1 MSAIVVH
8 TSILRFQTHSPIELV
23 DITERVAAVV
33 RQTGLADGFV
43 QVFVRHTTAAVRIQE
58 DEPLLLDDLRR
69 FLGQLAPA
77 DADYGHNDFRVR
89 TQHMHPDER
98 PNGHSHCLQLLL
110 GSSES
115 VPVGDG
121 QLLLG
126 AWQRVFLVELD
137 GPRPQREVL
146 LQVVGHAQAA
156 AAPAARQSQR
166 LELVGAR

>member
-115 VPVGDG
+115 VPVSGAE
-121 QLLLG
+121 LLLG

-146 LQVVGHAQAA
+146 LQVVGQAQAA

>member
-1 MSAIVVH
+1 MSATVVH
-8 TSILRFQTHSPIELV
+8 TSILRFPTHASIELV
-23 DITERVAAVV
+23 DITEHVAAVV
-33 RQTGLADGFV
+33 RQTGLVDGFV

-69 FLGQLAPA
+69 FLAQLAPA

-115 VPVGDG
+115 VPVSDG
-121 QLLLG
+121 ELLLG

-146 LQVVGHAQAA
+146 LQVVGQARAA
-156 AAPAARQSQR
+156 AAPALQPQR